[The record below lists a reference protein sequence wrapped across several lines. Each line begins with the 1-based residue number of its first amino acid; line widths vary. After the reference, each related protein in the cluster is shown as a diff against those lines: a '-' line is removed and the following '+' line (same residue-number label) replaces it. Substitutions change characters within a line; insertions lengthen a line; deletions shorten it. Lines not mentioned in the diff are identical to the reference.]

1 MNMNFEYFQMQKRC
15 YKQLE
20 WEVEI
25 KKIYLS
31 SFHLLFLSYDPSHS
45 HYTLSEN
52 DMVYRGLST
61 NELHK
66 RTHVFHLIFT
76 L

>member
-1 MNMNFEYFQMQKRC
+1 M
-15 YKQLE
+15 
-20 WEVEI
+20 EI